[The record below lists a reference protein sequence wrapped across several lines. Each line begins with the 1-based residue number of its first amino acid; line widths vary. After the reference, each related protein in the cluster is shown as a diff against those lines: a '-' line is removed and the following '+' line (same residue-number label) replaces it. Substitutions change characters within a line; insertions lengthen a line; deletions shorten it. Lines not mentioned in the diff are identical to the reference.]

1 MITLGTGGLCTEQ
14 EKIYTIIIRFA
25 SKNIGLLDNH
35 TNIIVASSTKDCP
48 VIPSYV
54 HANIG
59 ETSCML
65 AIGHNFPNIKEAV
78 NQDDYS
84 TFFEHRMDQ
93 YSKFGVEERQITQA
107 KTKFREQIFTMV
119 EDNLSHMI

>member
-1 MITLGTGGLCTEQ
+1 MGNWGLCTQQ
-14 EKIYTIIIRFA
+14 EKIYTNIIRFA
-25 SKNIGLLDNH
+25 SKNIGLVGNH
-35 TNIIVASSTKDCP
+35 TNIIMASSTKDCP

-59 ETSCML
+59 ETSWMV

-84 TFFEHRMDQ
+84 TFFEYRMDQ
-93 YSKFGVEERQITQA
+93 YSKFGVVEREITQA
-107 KTKFREQIFTMV
+107 KAEFREQIFTMV